1 MFSNT
6 SWETRGKSEALSPFY
21 ITTRTALLF
30 AAARTEHG
38 WKTLPQCHIVRA
50 GPGLHAV
57 VSLHYKALFVKRQT
71 GRILPNFPTGGK
83 KRKKPVAQGP
93 LSGPAALASG
103 HTVRLQEGWRAE
115 RRGWLRD
122 SGAVSGGV
130 ATVNVVVTVGP
141 CVDEW
146 FILHRARNRAAACW
160 TRTCEKPTVKTALTV
175 ATR

>member
-1 MFSNT
+1 M
-6 SWETRGKSEALSPFY
+6 
-21 ITTRTALLF
+21 
-30 AAARTEHG
+30 
-38 WKTLPQCHIVRA
+38 
-50 GPGLHAV
+50 
-57 VSLHYKALFVKRQT
+57 
-71 GRILPNFPTGGK
+71 PNFPTGGK

-93 LSGPAALASG
+93 LSGPFDRLRAGSAALPSG
-103 HTVRLQEGWRAE
+103 HAVRLQEGWRAE